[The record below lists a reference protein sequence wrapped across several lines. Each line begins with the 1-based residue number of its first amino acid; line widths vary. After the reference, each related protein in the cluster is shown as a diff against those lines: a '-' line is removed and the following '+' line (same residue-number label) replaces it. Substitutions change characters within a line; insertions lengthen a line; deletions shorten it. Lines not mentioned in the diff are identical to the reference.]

1 MTLSNTLR
9 FISNLSSLNL
19 EKTNTSPDE
28 IPLIICQL
36 SKLRYLNIAYN
47 KLFSLQFKTIIS
59 QFEYLTNLQQLE
71 LNSILFILLLL
82 LFY

>member
-36 SKLRYLNIAYN
+36 NKLRYLNIAYN

-82 LFY
+82 FY